1 VTDVAAPEDGEIGLV
16 YYYKQGGRTRPGGSG
31 TFTKA

>member
-16 YYYKQGGRTRPGGSG
+16 YYKQGGRTRPGGSG